1 VLADWMTSKDN
12 PYVARTAANRMWEHF
27 FGVGLVDPVD
37 DFRDENPAS
46 HPKLVDE
53 LAAAFIESGYDL
65 KFLIRAITASETY
78 QRTAT
83 QTHKS
88 QADERLFARMNLKGL
103 SPEQVFDSLAT
114 AVGYRGDSRG
124 LDRNFGFNALNP
136 RTEIL
141 SRFTNPVDRKTA
153 YQTSILQALALM
165 NGKFV
170 ADATDLEK
178 SEVLAAVIDLPSM
191 GTKEKLDTL
200 YMAALGRHMR
210 PSEAAKMVPYVD
222 KGGPSKDSKKALA
235 DVFWVL
241 LNSSEFLFN
250 H

>member
-1 VLADWMTSKDN
+1 S
-12 PYVARTAANRMWEHF
+12 
-27 FGVGLVDPVD
+27 
-37 DFRDENPAS
+37 S
-46 HPKLVDE
+46 
-53 LAAAFIESGYDL
+53 
-65 KFLIRAITASETY
+65 
-78 QRTAT
+78 T

-88 QADERLFARMNLKGL
+88 QKDERLFACMNVKGL
-103 SPEQVFDSLAT
+103 TPEQVFDSLAT

-124 LDRNFGFNALNP
+124 IDRNFGFGAMNP

-170 ADATDLEK
+170 ADVT
-178 SEVLAAVIDLPSM
+178 DLPSM

-210 PSEAAKMVPYVD
+210 PSEAGKMVPYVE
-222 KGGPSKDSKKALA
+222 KGGPSKNSKKALA
-235 DVFWVL
+235 DVFWAL